1 MQITGI
7 IGAMDVEVAILRSIM
22 KNARTETVSGID
34 FIIGSLEG
42 RRVVLARSGVGKV
55 FAALCAQTMI
65 LKFGVTEIVNSGVA
79 GTLTPELHIG
89 DVAISTACVQ
99 HDMDTSAV
107 GDPVGLISGINM
119 IELPADTKI
128 ADELDRVCAA
138 ANVNHRL
145 GVIASGDQ
153 FVHTTE
159 RRGHRPGL
167 LRQQDPVCRHPRH
180 LRRGQR
186 RRQDR
191 LHDLR
196 EGCRRNVLRHRAQV
210 AARPRLIKAE
220 ARQSKGCRKNNS
232 IPFFHFEF
240 MPTRNACPS
249 RHDVN
254 IAIAQSWQQCP
265 WTKEK
270 GDPCHL
276 LSMPACPRILSARPI
291 RRSA

>member
-7 IGAMDVEVAILRSIM
+7 IGAMDVEVAILRSMM

-65 LKFGVTEIVNSGVA
+65 LKFGVTEIVNSGAA

-159 RRGHRPGL
+159 RREWI
-167 LRQQDPVCRHPRH
+167 VSTFKASAV
-180 LRRGQR
+180 
-186 RRQDR
+186 
-191 LHDLR
+191 
-196 EGCRRNVLRHRAQV
+196 EME
-210 AARPRLIKAE
+210 AA
-220 ARQSKGCRKNNS
+220 
-232 IPFFHFEF
+232 
-240 MPTRNACPS
+240 
-249 RHDVN
+249 
-254 IAIAQSWQQCP
+254 AIAQVCFVNKIPFAAIRVISD
-265 WTKEK
+265 EAS
-270 GDPCHL
+270 GDVKIDYMTFVKAAAATSSDIAL
-276 LSMPACPRILSARPI
+276 RWLRAR
-291 RRSA
+291 A

>member
-7 IGAMDVEVAILRSIM
+7 IGAMDVEVAILRSMM

-99 HDMDTSAV
+99 HDMDTTAV

-119 IELPADTKI
+119 IE
-128 ADELDRVCAA
+128 
-138 ANVNHRL
+138 
-145 GVIASGDQ
+145 GDQ

-159 RRGHRPGL
+159 RREWI
-167 LRQQDPVCRHPRH
+167 VSTFKASAV
-180 LRRGQR
+180 
-186 RRQDR
+186 
-191 LHDLR
+191 
-196 EGCRRNVLRHRAQV
+196 EME
-210 AARPRLIKAE
+210 AA
-220 ARQSKGCRKNNS
+220 
-232 IPFFHFEF
+232 
-240 MPTRNACPS
+240 
-249 RHDVN
+249 
-254 IAIAQSWQQCP
+254 AIAQVCFVNKIPFAAIRVISD
-265 WTKEK
+265 EAS
-270 GDPCHL
+270 GDVKIDYMTFVKAAAATSSDIALRWLH
-276 LSMPACPRILSARPI
+276 AR
-291 RRSA
+291 A

>member
-7 IGAMDVEVAILRSIM
+7 IGAMDVEVAILRSMM
-22 KNARTETVSGID
+22 KNARTETVSSID
-34 FIIGSLEG
+34 YIIGSLEG

-79 GTLTPELHIG
+79 GTLTSELHIG

-119 IELPADTKI
+119 VELPADRKI
-128 ADELDRVCAA
+128 VDELDRVCAA

-159 RRGHRPGL
+159 RREWI
-167 LRQQDPVCRHPRH
+167 VSTFKASAV
-180 LRRGQR
+180 
-186 RRQDR
+186 
-191 LHDLR
+191 
-196 EGCRRNVLRHRAQV
+196 EME
-210 AARPRLIKAE
+210 AA
-220 ARQSKGCRKNNS
+220 
-232 IPFFHFEF
+232 
-240 MPTRNACPS
+240 
-249 RHDVN
+249 
-254 IAIAQSWQQCP
+254 AIAQVCYVNKIPFAAIRVISD
-265 WTKEK
+265 EAS
-270 GDPCHL
+270 GDVKIDYMTFMKAAAATSSDIALRWLRAH
-276 LSMPACPRILSARPI
+276 A
-291 RRSA
+291 

>member
-7 IGAMDVEVAILRSIM
+7 IGAMDVEVAILRSMM

-119 IELPADTKI
+119 IELPAV
-128 ADELDRVCAA
+128 EMEAA
-138 ANVNHRL
+138 AIAQVCFVNKIPFAAIR
-145 GVIASGDQ
+145 VISDEASGDVKIDYMT
-153 FVHTTE
+153 FVKAAAATSSDIA
-159 RRGHRPGL
+159 
-167 LRQQDPVCRHPRH
+167 LRW
-180 LRRGQR
+180 LRA
-186 RRQDR
+186 
-191 LHDLR
+191 
-196 EGCRRNVLRHRAQV
+196 RA
-210 AARPRLIKAE
+210 
-220 ARQSKGCRKNNS
+220 
-232 IPFFHFEF
+232 
-240 MPTRNACPS
+240 
-249 RHDVN
+249 
-254 IAIAQSWQQCP
+254 
-265 WTKEK
+265 
-270 GDPCHL
+270 
-276 LSMPACPRILSARPI
+276 
-291 RRSA
+291 

>member
-7 IGAMDVEVAILRSIM
+7 IGAMDVEVAILRSMM

-99 HDMDTSAV
+99 HDMDTTAV

-128 ADELDRVCAA
+128 ADRVCAA

-159 RRGHRPGL
+159 RREWI
-167 LRQQDPVCRHPRH
+167 VSTFKASAV
-180 LRRGQR
+180 
-186 RRQDR
+186 
-191 LHDLR
+191 
-196 EGCRRNVLRHRAQV
+196 EME
-210 AARPRLIKAE
+210 AA
-220 ARQSKGCRKNNS
+220 
-232 IPFFHFEF
+232 
-240 MPTRNACPS
+240 
-249 RHDVN
+249 
-254 IAIAQSWQQCP
+254 AIAQVCFVNKIPFAAIRVISD
-265 WTKEK
+265 EAS
-270 GDPCHL
+270 GDVKIDYMTFVKAAAATSSDIALRWLH
-276 LSMPACPRILSARPI
+276 AR
-291 RRSA
+291 A

>member
-7 IGAMDVEVAILRSIM
+7 IGAMDVEVAILRSMM

-34 FIIGSLEG
+34 FIIGSLED

-138 ANVNHRL
+138 ANINHRL

-159 RRGHRPGL
+159 RR
-167 LRQQDPVCRHPRH
+167 VWI
-180 LRRGQR
+180 
-186 RRQDR
+186 
-191 LHDLR
+191 
-196 EGCRRNVLRHRAQV
+196 V
-210 AARPRLIKAE
+210 
-220 ARQSKGCRKNNS
+220 ST
-232 IPFFHFEF
+232 F
-240 MPTRNACPS
+240 NAS
-249 RHDVN
+249 AVEMGRTGFDVSSPA
-254 IAIAQSWQQCP
+254 AIAQVCFVNNIPCAAIRVISD
-265 WTKEK
+265 EAS
-270 GDPCHL
+270 GDVKIDYMTFVKAAAATSSDIAL
-276 LSMPACPRILSARPI
+276 RWLRAR
-291 RRSA
+291 A

>member
-7 IGAMDVEVAILRSIM
+7 IGAMDVEVAILRSMM

-65 LKFGVTEIVNSGVA
+65 LKFGVTEIVNSGVSVPA
-79 GTLTPELHIG
+79 TPELHIG

-99 HDMDTSAV
+99 HDMDTTAV

-159 RRGHRPGL
+159 RREWI
-167 LRQQDPVCRHPRH
+167 VSTFKASAV
-180 LRRGQR
+180 
-186 RRQDR
+186 
-191 LHDLR
+191 
-196 EGCRRNVLRHRAQV
+196 EME
-210 AARPRLIKAE
+210 AA
-220 ARQSKGCRKNNS
+220 
-232 IPFFHFEF
+232 
-240 MPTRNACPS
+240 
-249 RHDVN
+249 
-254 IAIAQSWQQCP
+254 AIAQVCFVNKIPFAAIRVISD
-265 WTKEK
+265 EAS
-270 GDPCHL
+270 GDVKIDYMTFVKAAAATSSDIAL
-276 LSMPACPRILSARPI
+276 RWLRAR
-291 RRSA
+291 A